1 VSVLRAIFSAL
12 CTRLMIAQERSKSR
26 LRAERISAKMRL
38 CWKVLIVA
46 VVLAVPAASQAATC
60 TSQAELSPQDRAT
73 LSSVGGRMAQA
84 VVNQDIA
91 TLQAALL
98 PAETAEWTGIRG
110 AIEQSAPMVKGGH
123 AQLRSIYL
131 LDASSQTATADTQLF
146 CSNSAGTLTVTVN
159 MHALPPGRYAVVF
172 ADATGAPMQ
181 GQIGIIL
188 AWDGQSWRLGGV
200 STHPGA
206 FDGHDGVWFWTR
218 ARALAAVD
226 PWSAWYS
233 YDAAHFLQLP
243 FDFVS
248 SPNLEKLLKEQA
260 DIQKSPEN
268 AFPYSLAA
276 GDRTWK
282 IDSVALDP
290 TLNQSD
296 LALAYESSG
305 VTDSAA
311 LRTEAIAVFSAFL
324 KAQPGIRANFHGLWA
339 YAVKDG
345 KRTPVMELPMAQI
358 P

>member
-1 VSVLRAIFSAL
+1 
-12 CTRLMIAQERSKSR
+12 
-26 LRAERISAKMRL
+26 MRL
-38 CWKVLIVA
+38 CWKSWIVA
-46 VVLAVPAASQAATC
+46 VLLALPAASRAATC
-60 TSQAELSPQDRAT
+60 TAQAELSSQDRAT
-73 LSSVGGRMAQA
+73 LSAIGGRIAVA
-84 VVNQDIA
+84 VVNQDIP
-91 TLQAALL
+91 TLQSALL
-98 PAETAEWTGIRG
+98 PAETAEWPGIRG
-110 AIEQSAPMVKGGH
+110 AIEQSAPMVKGG
-123 AQLRSIYL
+123 QPQVRSIYL
-131 LDASSQTATADTQLF
+131 LDASSQTATADTQFF
-146 CSNSAGTLTVTVN
+146 CSNAAGTLTVTID
-159 MHALPPGRYAVVF
+159 MRALPPGRYAVVF
-172 ADATGAPMQ
+172 ADAHGAALQ
-181 GQIGIIL
+181 GQIGMIL
-188 AWDGQSWRLGGV
+188 AWDGQSWRLAGV

-206 FDGHDGVWFWTR
+206 LDGHDGVWFWSR

-233 YDAAHFLQLP
+233 YDTAHFLLLP

-248 SPNLEKLLKEQA
+248 SPNLEKLLKEQT
-260 DIQKSPEN
+260 DIPGSPQN
-268 AFPYSLAA
+268 VFPYSVTA

-282 IDSVALDP
+282 IDAIALDP

-339 YAVKDG
+339 YAIKDG